1 VTSGFFRRT
10 ASNKPRSHAPAWE
23 CLPRSGLVPMLPR
36 GNEYAPVLECIC
48 SSVEIHTPVLLGK
61 AKKTPPVC
69 SDAPAG
75 RSRCTGG
82 VFSPFTGL
90 DGWVLFEKI
99 PSRRCEGRI
108 GFIQN
113 HPVRLRLPPLH
124 GGEFV
129 ELFSTIKRVWII
141 PLRGG
146 VARSAGVVLNKQIR
160 LS

>member
-1 VTSGFFRRT
+1 MNMLQCWNAYALAWKFILPFFLGRR
-10 ASNKPRSHAPAWE
+10 KKHHRFAPTPLRAE
-23 CLPRSGLVPMLPR
+23 VA
-36 GNEYAPVLECIC
+36 APV
-48 SSVEIHTPVLLGK
+48 VF
-61 AKKTPPVC
+61 
-69 SDAPAG
+69 
-75 RSRCTGG
+75 
-82 VFSPFTGL
+82 FSPFTGL

-99 PSRRCEGRI
+99 PSRRYEGRI

-124 GGEFV
+124 RGEFV

-141 PLRGG
+141 PLCGG